1 LVFGLHAVGEPIEE
15 DVDICGN
22 ASPIMLDKDAQI
34 RSSKCG
40 GTPSCSSSGS
50 ESSSSG
56 LCFMVFIYI
65 YFYYYRHCIIKML
78 FSLPFLYCKS
88 FENMV
93 TDFLFYCVSII
104 ILF

>member
-1 LVFGLHAVGEPIEE
+1 MHKSGVASAAVLQVVPAVDLNHLLAVG
-15 DVDICGN
+15 VSWCL
-22 ASPIMLDKDAQI
+22 S
-34 RSSKCG
+34 
-40 GTPSCSSSGS
+40 T
-50 ESSSSG
+50 
-56 LCFMVFIYI
+56 FI
-65 YFYYYRHCIIKML
+65 FYYYRHCIIKML